1 MPHQDS
7 VSRRRSSDCLC
18 LCVGVRPWVSRML
31 QALIG
36 AEQGFFSSILSIGP
50 VGRSAR
56 DEYAGALFIV
66 HLSLSTLLS

>member
-1 MPHQDS
+1 
-7 VSRRRSSDCLC
+7 
-18 LCVGVRPWVSRML
+18 ML

-66 HLSLSTLLS
+66 HLLTIHIALVIFLGSPEDDQGLGKS